1 LAGGLAFGIELFIPN
16 DKGLHKLNVPGP
28 VDKAPCK
35 PIATAPQKRKALQ
48 LSLKAFHSNTL
59 L

>member
-1 LAGGLAFGIELFIPN
+1 LAGGLPFGIELFIPN
-16 DKGLHKLNVPGP
+16 DKGLHKLNFPGP
-28 VDKAPCK
+28 FDKAPCK
-35 PIATAPQKRKALQ
+35 LIAAAPQKRKALQ